1 MEMTSGLAVYGLS
14 AALLLW
20 FGTSRL
26 PAWMNRLLNNEIGA
40 GIACALLTVS
50 LVLGL
55 LLVYFGAQ
63 AAFGMSVL
71 GASADL
77 AVIIA
82 TFVIAWM
89 FRRKGKAEA

>member
-20 FGTSRL
+20 FGTSRR
-26 PAWMNRLLNNEIGA
+26 PAWMTRLLENEMGA

-63 AAFGMSVL
+63 AAFGMSVM

-77 AVIIA
+77 AVIFA
-82 TFVIAWM
+82 TVAIAWM
-89 FRRKGKAEA
+89 FRRTGKADA

>member
-26 PAWMNRLLNNEIGA
+26 PAWMTRLLDNEIGA
-40 GIACALLTVS
+40 GIACALLTAS

-63 AAFGMSVL
+63 AAFGTSVL

-77 AVIIA
+77 AVILA
-82 TFVIAWM
+82 TFAMAWM
-89 FRRKGKAEA
+89 FRGRDKAKA